1 MEEVW
6 KDINLASLND
16 QTTRQTT
23 NLGGVILQDFLAR
36 PFCIDP
42 PNPILSS
49 SQTHPS
55 LFCSAPSPAPQ
66 PPPPPPPPLA
76 TALSLHFDPLTPK
89 PSQPHHPA
97 LSKLDSFTNHSS
109 LEASFKRFPDPN
121 HDTTRGDR
129 RNKRMIK
136 NRESAA
142 RSRAYTNE
150 LELKVEHLK
159 EENARLRRQQQQLY
173 EAAASQPKKKGVLYR
188 TSTAP
193 F

>member
-16 QTTRQTT
+16 QNTRPTTNHS
-23 NLGGVILQDFLAR
+23 NLGGVIFQDFLA
-36 PFCIDP
+36 IDP
-42 PNPILSS
+42 PNNTNTILSS
-49 SQTHPS
+49 ASSESAS
-55 LFCSAPSPAPQ
+55 LYRPASPAP
-66 PPPPPPPPLA
+66 PPPPPPPPL

-89 PSQPHHPA
+89 PSNP
-97 LSKLDSFTNHSS
+97 SSFRTFT
-109 LEASFKRFPDPN
+109 LGTKRFPDTLP
-121 HDTTRGDR
+121 DCSLGDR

-150 LELKVEHLK
+150 LELKVEHLR
-159 EENARLRRQQQQLY
+159 EENARLRRQQQQLS
-173 EAAASQPKKKGVLYR
+173 EAAATQQIKKGSLYR